1 MCFGG
6 GLSQIFFSDPV
17 SWIRMFKHMRLIGLF
32 DGIDEGLVIPDSS
45 TFNETILTD
54 SRGSFNYTFIPED
67 VGSWS
72 IYASCSGN
80 RNYEGTFSLTIS
92 FIVEPFLKPADFRV
106 ADLSRVQQKLK
117 LSNQSQSA
125 LKLRT

>member
-1 MCFGG
+1 MNVRGSLEHPSLPPFFCDVFRWRAF
-6 GLSQIFFSDPV
+6 SDFFSDPV

-106 ADLSRVQQKLK
+106 AI
-117 LSNQSQSA
+117 
-125 LKLRT
+125 